1 MRIPYRA
8 IGAALTAAALTQPAA
23 APQATAARV
32 HVHPLGDSITYGAK
46 DGRAGYRLPLS
57 TALTAAGVPH
67 RFVGA
72 TTANSDALAHLGQ
85 QHHDGHPGY
94 LIHEVAAGLD
104 GRAGPGSDLGGH
116 WLTGT
121 ATRAPIHPDVT
132 IVHLGTNDV
141 WRRHDPGTT
150 YPGPGG
156 TADLADPAQ
165 RATFVAHA
173 AARLHALVD
182 KLQALRPAVRVVLST
197 LVPMDTPP
205 LDVTV
210 EAYNA
215 RVAAVVAAEQA
226 RGERVVLADAW
237 SAFTVDGLLW
247 ADDVHPMPAGYAVM
261 AAVYR
266 DAVVAALARP

>member
-8 IGAALTAAALTQPAA
+8 IGAALAAVALTQPAA

-32 HVHPLGDSITYGAK
+32 HVYPLGDSITYGAK
-46 DGRAGYRLPLS
+46 DGRAGYRLHL
-57 TALTAAGVPH
+57 TAALTASGVAH

-72 TTANSDALAHLGQ
+72 STSNSDGIAHLGQ

-94 LIHEVAAGLD
+94 RIDQVAAGLD

-121 ATRAPIHPDVT
+121 ATRPAVHPDVA

-141 WRRHDPGTT
+141 WQRHDPGTT

-182 KLQALRPAVRVVLST
+182 KLQALRPATRIVLST
-197 LVPMDTPP
+197 LVPMDAPP
-205 LDVTV
+205 FDATV

-215 RVAAVVAAEQA
+215 HVGTIVAAEQA
-226 RGERVVLADAW
+226 RGERVVLADVW

-247 ADDVHPMPAGYAVM
+247 VDNVHPMPAGYAVM
-261 AAVYR
+261 AMVYR
-266 DAVVAALARP
+266 DAVLAALARP